1 MVVGDVFSVHIIS
14 NFYWFNNLKITM
26 SNIQKALDALQ
37 PYVIGI
43 RYLDGTVLVDVV
55 FKEGWSVPEDP
66 QINKAKGDEAMN
78 YYMLFSESPN
88 IGLDEILAYVERT
101 IKLNLEREKKHE
113 LLREKVNELKELFKK
128 NSLEKLNR
136 LKFTFKEED
145 LVPNLNDFDIDID
158 DDLTPTPYPVE
169 THEEPFE
176 EEVIEEPIQPIDTN
190 HVAYLDKDGNPI
202 ELTDDEKELLEEE
215 ARAERNMKMLQAKKQ
230 SQSSNKKI
238 NKVEL
243 PPKPQP
249 KLEMV
254 TTEYNTDCDCGPND
268 ACDKCIDSKDF

>member
-1 MVVGDVFSVHIIS
+1 
-14 NFYWFNNLKITM
+14 M

-43 RYLDGTVLVDVV
+43 RYLDGTVLVDAV
-55 FKEGWSVPEDP
+55 FKEGWTVPEDSK
-66 QINKAKGDEAMN
+66 ISKAKGDEGMN

-88 IGLDEILAYVERT
+88 VGLDEILAYVDKT

-128 NSLEKLNR
+128 NSLDKLNR
-136 LKFTFKEED
+136 LKFSFKEED

-158 DDLTPTPYPVE
+158 EDLSPTPIME
-169 THEEPFE
+169 SEEIIE
-176 EEVIEEPIQPIDTN
+176 EEFTEEPIEIN

-202 ELTDDEKELLEEE
+202 ELTEEEKELLEEE
-215 ARAERNMKMLQAKKQ
+215 ARAERNMKMIQAKKQ
-230 SQSSNKKI
+230 QSNTTNKKV

-249 KLEMV
+249 KLEAV
-254 TTEYNTDCDCGPND
+254 STDYNTDCDCGPND